1 MNDRARGRRSI
12 SGSFRVGL
20 TWLAAAHF
28 GLAVAALPDPDQELL
43 SDADGT
49 MEHVVCVVNSARRA
63 LLHNSE
69 LVTRILNALPDRIRV
84 TLLTNDRE
92 AFTLPRERSPGR
104 VRFVH
109 LPREADFTIWPQ
121 DPFLVLNGAAGT
133 SILQSANFPRAD
145 DDRLT
150 ASLCSA
156 LGWQP
161 RPSPLAFQ
169 GGNLVANARHVFV
182 GADTIRL
189 NALRLGVS
197 DEATVRRLER
207 ELGKPVLVLGPVPQP
222 VGHIDLVVT
231 PLGQGLVVVADA
243 RWGVRLARQLMA
255 EDNAAA
261 REFERS
267 IGERFNAWRSR
278 SGPKTFASPLRPP
291 SFDDAVAASEGLA
304 PHLDGLADGLTAHG
318 SVVRRVPFLG
328 SPVVAQEASSVARA
342 GGELPVRLPGFPC
355 LTYGNVLVE
364 EVGEER
370 VVYLPQYGW
379 TGMDA
384 AGRAAWEA
392 LGCSVVPVTGLLDSA
407 MHGGSLRCCVK
418 VLRRRR
424 ETEPPVQ

>member
-1 MNDRARGRRSI
+1 
-12 SGSFRVGL
+12 
-20 TWLAAAHF
+20 
-28 GLAVAALPDPDQELL
+28 
-43 SDADGT
+43 

-69 LVTRILNALPDRIRV
+69 LVTRILNALPDRVRV

-104 VRFVH
+104 VRFAH

-121 DPFLVLNGAAGT
+121 DPFLVLNGATGT
-133 SILQSANFPRAD
+133 FILQSANFPRAD

-150 ASLCSA
+150 ASLSSA

-197 DEATVRRLER
+197 DEATASIFER

-222 VGHIDLVVT
+222 VGHIDMIVT
-231 PLGQGLVVVADA
+231 PLGRGLVVVADA
-243 RWGVRLARQLMA
+243 RWGVRLARQLIA
-255 EDNAAA
+255 DDSTAA
-261 REFERS
+261 RQFERR
-267 IGERFNAWRSR
+267 IGERFDDWRSR
-278 SGPKTFASPLRPP
+278 SGPNALAGPLRAP
-291 SFDDAVAASEGLA
+291 SFDDAFAASEQLA
-304 PHLDGLADGLTAHG
+304 PHLDGLADGLAAHG
-318 SVVRRVPFLG
+318 YVVRRVPFLG
-328 SPVVAQEASSVARA
+328 SPVVAQEAPPSSIACA
-342 GGELPVRLPGFPC
+342 GGELPARSPGFPC
-355 LTYGNVLVE
+355 ITYGNVLLE

-379 TGMDA
+379 AGMDA
-384 AGRAAWEA
+384 AGREAWEA
-392 LGCSVVPVTGLLDSA
+392 LGCRVVPVTALLDSA

-418 VLRRRR
+418 VLRRRPKKD
-424 ETEPPVQ
+424 TK